1 MSNPIVQ
8 VNVSIQSAP
17 SSSKLQK
24 NGAFISTGGT
34 ITSPGT
40 KSVLTQLSD
49 LTPLL
54 SQPAALNNLAWAGG
68 TVTATASSPHG
79 LPVGQVVNL
88 TIAGASPSGYNGTLQ
103 CTAISPT
110 SFTYSLI
117 NNPGGMITAGTW
129 VNADASSLLQRATTF
144 FAQGASQQVS
154 VLEVGPSDAAHGVSF
169 LSSWITQNPGTFY
182 SYLVPRFWDASS
194 SFLSF
199 LGNFTATSAK
209 TYFFVTTT
217 LQNYA
222 LYAGLKDVVWLIE
235 APAYGVWSANSLL
248 SLSWATGVATGS
260 TTTNHGISVGQWF
273 QLSGSSPP
281 GWNGWFQAQPGTTG
295 TTLVFNIS
303 TNPGAN
309 TVLGTLVASFFSSA
323 GIGASEFSLAGLFRI
338 TLNYAPSSTN
348 KVTPLNYAY
357 LFGVTAFPTQ
367 GNASLINTILAA
379 NGNIVGTGAAGGNS
393 NFVVQGGT
401 TADGNPWKYWYSVDY
416 IQINLALNL
425 TAAIINGAN
434 NPSNPVDYNQFGIN
448 TLQRAAV
455 TTMANGISSG
465 LVLNAIQ
472 QTKLSAADL
481 ATALNLGTY
490 AANTLV
496 NADPF
501 GSYTTENPNDY
512 GNGVYNGISIVYTPL
527 RGFQSILVNV
537 TVSSFTG

>member
-1 MSNPIVQ
+1 VTNPTVT
-8 VNVSIQSAP
+8 VNVSIQNAP
-17 SSSKLQK
+17 SSAKLQK
-24 NGAFISTGGT
+24 NGAFISSGGT
-34 ITSPGT
+34 VTSPGT
-40 KSVLTQLSD
+40 KSVLTQASD

-54 SQPAALNNLAWAGG
+54 SQPAALSNIGWAGG
-68 TVTATASSPHG
+68 TATATALSPHG
-79 LPVGQVVNL
+79 LPIGQTLNL
-88 TIAGASPSGYNGTLQ
+88 TVAGASPSAYNGTFS
-103 CTAISPT
+103 CSVITTT
-110 SFTYSLI
+110 SFTYPLI
-117 NNPGGMITAGTW
+117 NNPGGIITPGTW
-129 VNADASSLLQRATTF
+129 VPDEAASLLQRTTTF

-154 VLEVGPSDAAHGVSF
+154 ILEVGPSDASHGVSF
-169 LSSWITQNPGTFY
+169 LSSWITQNPGVFY

-199 LGNFTATSAK
+199 LSGFTAASAK

-222 LYAGLKDVVWLIE
+222 LYASFKDVLWLIE
-235 APAYGVWSANSLL
+235 APAYGVWPANSLL
-248 SLSWATGVATGS
+248 SLSWANGVATGN

-273 QLSGSSPP
+273 QLSGNAPS

-295 TTLVFNIS
+295 NTLVFNIS
-303 TNPGAN
+303 TNPGAE
-309 TVLGTLVASFFSSA
+309 TLLGTLVASYFSSA
-323 GIGASEFSLAGLFRI
+323 GIGANEFSLAGPFRV

-416 IQINLALNL
+416 TQINLALNL

-455 TTMANGISSG
+455 TTMANGVSSG

-501 GSYTTENPNDY
+501 GAYTTENPNDY